1 MFMFVFVLWCV
12 LNVLLSMFRYMFM
25 FVFVIWCVLN
35 VLWSVL
41 GICSCLCLLY
51 GVF

>member
-1 MFMFVFVLWCV
+1 MVCFCCLC
-12 LNVLLSMFRYMFM
+12 LGNVLLSVFRYMFM

-35 VLWSVL
+35 VLLSVF
-41 GICSCLCLLY
+41 IWFIY